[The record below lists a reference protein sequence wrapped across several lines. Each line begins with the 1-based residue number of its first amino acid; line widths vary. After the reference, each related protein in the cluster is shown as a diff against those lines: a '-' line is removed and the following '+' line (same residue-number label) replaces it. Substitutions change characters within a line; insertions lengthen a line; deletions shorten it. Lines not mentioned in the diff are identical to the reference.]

1 MCVCT
6 IDMFARDTIHL
17 QMDIPLHSLVDLEQD
32 TPCTTSPNVI
42 TIDTSSLSMR
52 ANSICQESIYWSA
65 IFENLLAYQEQ
76 VKAYNLSKMGIRD
89 IDDVVDDQG

>member
-42 TIDTSSLSMR
+42 TIDTSSLS
-52 ANSICQESIYWSA
+52 IESQLNPPGEYILECY
-65 IFENLLAYQEQ
+65 F
-76 VKAYNLSKMGIRD
+76 
-89 IDDVVDDQG
+89 